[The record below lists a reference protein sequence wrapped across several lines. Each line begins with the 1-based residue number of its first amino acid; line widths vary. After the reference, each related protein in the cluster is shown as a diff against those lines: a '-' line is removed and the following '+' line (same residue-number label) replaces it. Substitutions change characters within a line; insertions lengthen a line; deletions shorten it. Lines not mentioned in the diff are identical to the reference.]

1 MASSSHQ
8 HLSLDRACH
17 AEGVKAQANL
27 KRKVTK
33 FTRLVKAA
41 KDVESKQEAGSL
53 DARRAHAAVL
63 QADKQLAFAK
73 RELHTYHLHSAAL
86 LRRMHAAE
94 TKHSKAL
101 GLGVV
106 ADVDEAD
113 EVDGDGDRPAS
124 VGFSVLE
131 SGHNGK
137 EGSVCGPGEMMQQF
151 ARTVLKKNHFDS
163 TAVNVSGVVQRKCP
177 ECGHMNRRICHQES
191 CIQCLNPE
199 CGVREPYNDTG
210 VNSLPFGSET
220 DAQPGTYRRSGHL
233 KETWDLMF
241 GIGKPPVPNDVIEKV
256 KGYFVMRR
264 MSLKKLLPIEM
275 IREALKDLDL
285 VIYYDSAPIIMF
297 RVSGMEMPK
306 NDLNVFKLLDIFFG
320 LSEETFVQ
328 LKAKG
333 VILREN
339 FTYSPT
345 FRELCALLEFDDYI
359 GLTPPLKTPAKAQ
372 RAAEL
377 ISTIFAHNLWE
388 FINVGTQ

>member
-1 MASSSHQ
+1 MASSHQ

-17 AEGVKAQANL
+17 AEGVKAQAGL
-27 KRKVTK
+27 KRKVTR
-33 FTRLVKAA
+33 FTRLLKAS
-41 KDVESKQEAGSL
+41 KDIETKQEAGSL

-63 QADKQLAFAK
+63 QAEKQLISAK

-106 ADVDEAD
+106 ADVDED
-113 EVDGDGDRPAS
+113 NDGEGSPNMS

-131 SGHNGK
+131 SGQNGK
-137 EGSVCGPGEMMQQF
+137 EGTAYGPGEMMQQF

-163 TAVNVSGVVQRKCP
+163 ATGSVSGVVQRKCP

-241 GIGKPPVPNDVIEKV
+241 GIGKPPVPNDVIERV
-256 KGYFVMRR
+256 VGYFVMRR

-285 VIYYDSAPIIMF
+285 VTYYDSAPIILF
-297 RVSGMEMPK
+297 RISEMEMPK

-328 LKAKG
+328 LKSKG
-333 VILREN
+333 IILREN

-345 FRELCALLEFDDYI
+345 FRELCALLGFDDYI